1 MKKIFNQNNNSSEIS
16 EENIAEKK
24 KKPFLKCANI
34 ISIALVLV
42 LLLIGIFS
50 YNKINLLNGKISS
63 IKNELKITKD
73 LYSDAQSEL
82 EKCKDQQTKIDEL
95 TSQIDELTEKFNE
108 IQSNYDTLQ
117 AENNALKEE
126 KSNLQSENTSLKEE
140 IESSKQQSASTASS
154 SGGGSFQ
161 GGADETSKVSA
172 AVWITAT
179 GKKYH
184 NKPDCGNSNPNTS
197 RQIPLSE
204 AQAQGYSPCKKC
216 F

>member
-1 MKKIFNQNNNSSEIS
+1 MNQNNNSSEIS
-16 EENIAEKK
+16 EEDITEKQK
-24 KKPFLKCANI
+24 KSFLKWKNG

-42 LLLIGIFS
+42 LLLTGIFS
-50 YNKINLLNGKISS
+50 YNKINSLNDKIYS
-63 IKNELKITKD
+63 IKNELKTTKD
-73 LYSDAQSEL
+73 SYSDAQSEL
-82 EKCKDQQTKIDEL
+82 KKYKDQQTKIDEL
-95 TSQIDELTEKFNE
+95 TSQVDELTEKFNE

-140 IESSKQQSASTASS
+140 IESLKQQAASVASS

-161 GGADETSKVSA
+161 RGDAETSEVSA
-172 AVWITAT
+172 SVWITAT

-204 AQAQGYSPCKKC
+204 AQARGYSPCKKC